1 MSRSSAYPIKE
12 ARPGMDPQ
20 IQELLRNVLHALD
33 HAIEESQGA
42 PNDTPPNDK
51 QTPDTLQ
58 SFSSP
63 VEDAAFKD
71 FFKHHFKKETP
82 PANLKMAL
90 LEKINQINPK
100 P

>member
-1 MSRSSAYPIKE
+1 MSRSSAYPIKG

-33 HAIEESQGA
+33 HAIEESQDIHA
-42 PNDTPPNDK
+42 ASPTNK
-51 QTPDTLQ
+51 QETSDSLQ
-58 SFSSP
+58 SFAPP

-71 FFKHHFKKETP
+71 FFKHHFKKQAP
-82 PANLKMAL
+82 PANLKTAL
-90 LEKINQINPK
+90 LEKINEINPK